1 MNGDPFSTKREEI
14 FFILPPNECRLH
26 ALVVVLVVGLHIKR
40 IKHRLREDGLRVTSM
55 YGLFLGSITTIA
67 WIAVKSVKQ

>member
-1 MNGDPFSTKREEI
+1 MNVTY
-14 FFILPPNECRLH
+14 
-26 ALVVVLVVGLHIKR
+26 ALVVVIVVGLHIKR